1 MTSKQIIM
9 KIHVKKYSGEL
20 VPFEPQKLKYSLS
33 KSAASD
39 EEVDKVFQRIQPRLY
54 DGISTR
60 ELYKLAFDLLKNHRD
75 SYAAR
80 YSLKKALRDLGPEG
94 FYFEKWIGKLF
105 ANAGYQTIT
114 GKTVQGH
121 AVTHEIDVIATKGD
135 SMLAVECKFRNDIDA
150 KISVTTPMYF
160 LSRVQDIKGLSFSF
174 FDASQ
179 QFTDGWLVTNAY
191 LTTDSIRFGEYY
203 KLNMLAWDY
212 PAKNNIKNKVDD
224 LALYPVTCLTNLSS
238 TEKSMLLKNGC
249 ILVRDLVENPD
260 YLQNLQSATHQ
271 KKRILIEA
279 QELIHSPV
287 TEEI

>member
-1 MTSKQIIM
+1 M

-20 VPFEPQKLKYSLS
+20 VPFEPNKLRHSLT
-33 KSAASD
+33 KSEASQ
-39 EEVDKVFQRIQPRLY
+39 EEVDKVFQSMQPSLY

-60 ELYKLAFDLLKNHRD
+60 ELYQLAFDLLRQQRD

-80 YSLKKALRDLGPEG
+80 YSLKKALRDLGPDG

-121 AVTHEIDVIATKGD
+121 AVTHEIDVIARKGD
-135 SMLAVECKFRNDIDA
+135 VMLAVECKFRNDVDA

-160 LSRVQDIKGLSFSF
+160 LSRVADIKGLSFSF
-174 FDASQ
+174 FDSPSE
-179 QFTDGWLVTNAY
+179 FTNGCLVTNAY
-191 LTTDSIRFGEYY
+191 LTADSISFGEYY
-203 KLNMLAWDY
+203 KLNMLSWDY
-212 PAKNNIKNKVDD
+212 PAHNSIKVRVDN
-224 LALYPVTCLTNLSS
+224 LELYPVTCLTNLNSM
-238 TEKSMLLKNGC
+238 EKSLLLKNGC

-260 YLQNLQSATHQ
+260 YLNNLQTASHQ

-279 QELIHSPV
+279 QELIHR
-287 TEEI
+287 